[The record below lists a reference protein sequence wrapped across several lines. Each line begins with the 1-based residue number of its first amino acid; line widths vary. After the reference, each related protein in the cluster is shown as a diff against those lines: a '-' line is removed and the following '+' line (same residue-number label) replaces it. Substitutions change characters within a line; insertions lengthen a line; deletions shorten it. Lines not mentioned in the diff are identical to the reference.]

1 MSLLLVMLR
10 SLASSFFFLVKGII
24 LKFTHTCGRIHRNF
38 NLTSTLRLF
47 LGIGDYRQKIKNV
60 CDVGKLFSLLN
71 LIIFEH
77 LFFHSV
83 LAGLLK
89 AVTLSMTPRA
99 FALSDLVHQQADSP
113 PVMLRKIKTNA
124 KLPFKAK
131 NCNRWIVP
139 N

>member
-38 NLTSTLRLF
+38 NLTFTLRLF

-89 AVTLSMTPRA
+89 AVTLSMTPKGIRIVR
-99 FALSDLVHQQADSP
+99 FSSPTGWLTSSDAQKNKNKC
-113 PVMLRKIKTNA
+113 KITLQSKE
-124 KLPFKAK
+124 LQ
-131 NCNRWIVP
+131 
-139 N
+139 